1 MAFDIR
7 LLCLLPLAMFS
18 PCGTE
23 SARAA
28 MLPLLA
34 PLSLS
39 QSLSQSPPQGPTRAQ
54 EFEARFRAAK
64 TAEEFFQLGQ
74 WAIEKKLKSE
84 AKKAMKRAL
93 ELDPR
98 HAGANQYFGK
108 VEYKGEWL
116 DPAERDARVAKDLE
130 AEMLAKGL
138 VRWKDSWVTVEEHS
152 HLSKG
157 EVLYEGKWI
166 PFEDAQRRKGL
177 ELFEG
182 DWLARPEA
190 LARQT
195 AFDIEKL
202 LARPLQ
208 EVLGTD
214 ALLAGDV
221 DEAALKA
228 ISAGLDKG
236 RLWFD
241 GVMNAPK
248 GLELFGGRRAVFFV
262 WKADEPYLGSITP
275 IGALTN
281 TIPPGW
287 AEAVAK
293 SYGFVWW
300 DPYPMSSARSWK
312 RGPKDLEGHCYHHWG
327 HLLANRLGY
336 DGRLLP
342 PWYEEGL
349 AALMEH
355 RAHGV
360 NLVFCRGE
368 LIEKPIAG
376 NPTGDSGKGKRHETK
391 VAKKTAPPV
400 ALDGKGVNDG
410 KWREGLKGA
419 LAEIPPFDEIAQ
431 RAFNELSLSDIAASM
446 AIVEWLESRGEGA
459 LRRFHDELK
468 KGAPPPPNRVLPNEL
483 LREAYY
489 NTAFQAA
496 VKLNW
501 QEADKAWREWFRT
514 R

>member
-1 MAFDIR
+1 MR
-7 LLCLLPLAMFS
+7 LV
-18 PCGTE
+18 
-23 SARAA
+23 
-28 MLPLLA
+28 LPLLA
-34 PLSLS
+34 VMALGTAW
-39 QSLSQSPPQGPTRAQ
+39 SPAEARAACAAQTQGPNRAQ
-54 EFEARFRAAK
+54 EFEIRFKAAK
-64 TAEEFFQLGQ
+64 SAEEFFQLGQ
-74 WAIEKKLKSE
+74 WAVDKKLKSQ
-84 AKKAMKRAL
+84 ARKAMQRVL
-93 ELDPR
+93 ELDSR
-98 HAGANQYFGK
+98 HAGAHQFFGR

-138 VRWKDSWVTVEEHS
+138 VRWKEQWVTLEEHS

-157 EVLYEGKWI
+157 EVLHEGQWI
-166 PFEDAQRRKGL
+166 PFEDAQRRRGL
-177 ELFEG
+177 ELF
-182 DWLARPEA
+182 DAQWLPRAEA

-195 AFDIEKL
+195 AADIEKL
-202 LARPLQ
+202 VARPL
-208 EVLGTD
+208 EKVLSAD
-214 ALLAGDV
+214 ALIAGDV
-221 DEAALKA
+221 AAADLESIAKGLEKGRAWFDPLLKA
-228 ISAGLDKG
+228 PS
-236 RLWFD
+236 
-241 GVMNAPK
+241 
-248 GLELFGGRRAVFFV
+248 GLELFGGRRAVFFA
-262 WKADEPYLGSITP
+262 WKSDEPYLGSIAA

-281 TIPPGW
+281 SIPPGW

-300 DPYPMSSARSWK
+300 DPYPMSSARAWK
-312 RGPKDLEGHCYHHWG
+312 RGPRDLAGHCFHHWG
-327 HLLANRLGY
+327 HLLANRLSY

-342 PWYEEGL
+342 PWYEEGF

-355 RAHGV
+355 RVHGV

-368 LIEKPIAG
+368 LVEKPIAG
-376 NPTGDSGKGKRHETK
+376 NPTGEGGKGRRHETK
-391 VAKKTAPPV
+391 VTKKTAPPV
-400 ALDGKGVNDG
+400 ALDGKGVNEG

-419 LAEIPPFDEIAQ
+419 LDQIPPFDEIAQ

-483 LREAYY
+483 LREACY
-489 NTAFQAA
+489 NAAFQAA

-501 QEADKAWREWFRT
+501 QEADKAWREWFRS